1 MSGFLTTGAGM
12 EVRGGSGGGGGQFLK
27 GAGESQIEMDRRL
40 FRKQLSRIEAEMA
53 EVAKARDLYRAK
65 RKQRDVLPI
74 VAIVGYTNAV
84 ISAVSCQVYAD
95 DLLFATLDPTVRKVV
110 LPGGKE

>member
-1 MSGFLTTGAGM
+1 M

-74 VAIVGYTNAV
+74 VAIVGYTNAG
-84 ISAVSCQVYAD
+84 D
-95 DLLFATLDPTVRKVV
+95 DSRWACVEDRKPLTLTQTLLN
-110 LPGGKE
+110 EI